1 MQARIPLWQRLVWM
15 AAIWIASV
23 VSVSLVSD
31 VIRLWLR

>member
-1 MQARIPLWQRLVWM
+1 MQVRIPLWRRLVWM

-23 VSVSLVSD
+23 VAVGIVSG

>member
-15 AAIWIASV
+15 ATIWTASIV
-23 VSVSLVSD
+23 AVGSVSG